1 MGLLSPSSLAALR
14 STSSMPPHMKN
25 ACSGMWSYSPSAS
38 ALNEA
43 IVSSTGTNEPGW
55 PVNASATNMFCER
68 NRWIRRA
75 RLTRTLSSSESS
87 SMPRI
92 AMMSCRSL

>member
-1 MGLLSPSSLAALR
+1 
-14 STSSMPPHMKN
+14 MPPAMKN
-25 ACSGMWSYSPSAS
+25 ACSGMWSYSPSAR

-43 IVSSTGTNEPGW
+43 TVSSTGTNEPGW
-55 PVNASATNMFCER
+55 PVKASATNMFWLR
-68 NRWIRRA
+68 KRWMRRA